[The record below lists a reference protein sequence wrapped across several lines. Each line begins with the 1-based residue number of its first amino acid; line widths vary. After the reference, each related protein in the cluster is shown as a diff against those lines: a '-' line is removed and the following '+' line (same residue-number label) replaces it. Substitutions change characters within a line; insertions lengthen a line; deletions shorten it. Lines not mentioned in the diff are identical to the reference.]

1 MNCRHLEN
9 NLFGYIESSLTP
21 SLMLEV
27 KEHIEDCEACKQI
40 YLQVKCTYE
49 VFNVHRTMPV
59 PDLYPGILQKL
70 KYHHVSVVEFV
81 PRHRVIYRVAA
92 SIIVIIGVGIGI
104 FVGGKYS
111 SIKNSN
117 TQSFVSQSNSG
128 DEVSESYST
137 LVNSM
142 DGESGLAM
150 LYTNE

>member
-1 MNCRHLEN
+1 MNCRHIEN
-9 NLFGYIESSLTP
+9 NLIGYIESSLTP

-27 KEHIEDCEACKQI
+27 KEHIEACEACKQI

-49 VFNVHRTMPV
+49 IFSDNRNIPV

-70 KYHHVSVVEFV
+70 KYHHTSVVEFV

-92 SIIVIIGVGIGI
+92 SIIVIIGIGLGI
-104 FVGGKYS
+104 FMGGKYS
-111 SIKNSN
+111 SIKNGN
-117 TQSFVSQSNSG
+117 APSFTSQSNSG